1 MHIFSR
7 TALTGSVV
15 EKNLPPVLKDRSLG
29 TLHGMCGNVS
39 CELSLAEILKRH
51 TFFEG
56 SPRSGKS
63 NAIKL
68 TLSALE
74 HHLGPDSFVIVFDP
88 RGDYLQE
95 FYRKERGDMIIST
108 LPRHKNV
115 TQGWNVFAEILSVDP
130 YNRELFIREIANR
143 LVKENDPRQKYFSDG
158 ARNLICGVIDQFMC
172 MNQYSA
178 NNRTLRDIL
187 CSPVLPDGRRHP
199 LLCFKDN
206 PQHSHLD
213 SYYTN
218 PNFRAAF
225 DFRSFAKNAA
235 ENHFIGNAFGGTG
248 KFAIGDFVRQKGG
261 RFLFLEYDESCGETL
276 ATMIG
281 LLLDLA
287 MMTMMS
293 NETST
298 GSGYF
303 VLDELHLIECREIE
317 KAAAF
322 MNGQNGCI
330 LAATQSH
337 SGLYERY
344 GEHKADSIISS
355 FSSFFFFPCNDSVSR
370 QYVKALCGTTDVET
384 LTTSGYSFR
393 KEISPQN
400 TVNDDALNRLRVGE
414 AIVRIP
420 DGDRYY
426 PPFIF
431 RFEKYQK
438 RKG

>member
-1 MHIFSR
+1 
-7 TALTGSVV
+7 
-15 EKNLPPVLKDRSLG
+15 
-29 TLHGMCGNVS
+29 
-39 CELSLAEILKRH
+39 
-51 TFFEG
+51 
-56 SPRSGKS
+56 
-63 NAIKL
+63 
-68 TLSALE
+68 
-74 HHLGPDSFVIVFDP
+74 
-88 RGDYLQE
+88 
-95 FYRKERGDMIIST
+95 
-108 LPRHKNV
+108 
-115 TQGWNVFAEILSVDP
+115 
-130 YNRELFIREIANR
+130 
-143 LVKENDPRQKYFSDG
+143 
-158 ARNLICGVIDQFMC
+158 
-172 MNQYSA
+172 
-178 NNRTLRDIL
+178 
-187 CSPVLPDGRRHP
+187 
-199 LLCFKDN
+199 
-206 PQHSHLD
+206 
-213 SYYTN
+213 
-218 PNFRAAF
+218 
-225 DFRSFAKNAA
+225 
-235 ENHFIGNAFGGTG
+235 
-248 KFAIGDFVRQKGG
+248 
-261 RFLFLEYDESCGETL
+261 
-276 ATMIG
+276 MIG

-330 LAATQSH
+330 QAATQSH

-355 FSSFFFFPCNDSVSR
+355 FSSLFFFPCNDSVSR
-370 QYVKALCGTTDVET
+370 QYVKDLCGTTEVET